1 MVIEAFAVFF
11 TLLCVWLT
19 TKRHILSWPIGLIGV
34 ALYSIVF
41 WNSKLYSDF
50 GLQFIFFAQG
60 IFGMFHW
67 LKYREDKVHTKIEYM
82 TPIQRI
88 FWGMTGMWAYLV
100 IAFIMYFY
108 TDASAPWIDSF
119 VAVFSLIANWLL
131 AKRKIETWNIWILV
145 DVIYIG
151 LFIFKELYLSAGLY
165 AVLLILAIKGLLD
178 WRKSYI
184 KSNYA

>member
-67 LKYREDKVHTKIEYM
+67 LKYREDKVHTRIEYM

-88 FWGMTGMWAYLV
+88 FWAMIGMWA
-100 IAFIMYFY
+100 
-108 TDASAPWIDSF
+108 
-119 VAVFSLIANWLL
+119 
-131 AKRKIETWNIWILV
+131 KI
-145 DVIYIG
+145 
-151 LFIFKELYLSAGLY
+151 S
-165 AVLLILAIKGLLD
+165 
-178 WRKSYI
+178 
-184 KSNYA
+184 